1 MKPLRELAV
10 DRVNRVWVLGVFVLA
25 GFACGGGEP
34 EPAAGTPAT
43 VSRGA
48 AAAAR
53 RQQEEAAA
61 QAAEDS
67 TQLVRE
73 VFRYRGGERD
83 PFLSLVR
90 PGGSDRPR
98 VEDIRVT
105 VVLYDPV
112 YPARSVAVVIDTVED
127 VRYELFVGK
136 ELGRFRVAEIRP
148 HEVIV
153 AIDEFGVERQI
164 VLSTRRT
171 EEVIQ

>member
-25 GFACGGGEP
+25 GFACGGDEP
-34 EPAAGTPAT
+34 EPAAGTPAA
-43 VSRGA
+43 VSLGA

-53 RQQEEAAA
+53 RQQQEAVA
-61 QAAEDS
+61 QGADT
-67 TQLVRE
+67 TQLIRE

-98 VEDIRVT
+98 VTDIRVT
-105 VVLYDPV
+105 TVLYDPV
-112 YPARSVAVVIDTVED
+112 YPARSVAVVIDTIED

-148 HEVIV
+148 HQVIV

>member
-25 GFACGGGEP
+25 GFACSGDEP

-43 VSRGA
+43 VSLA
-48 AAAAR
+48 AAAVAR
-53 RQQEEAAA
+53 RQQDEAVA

-67 TQLVRE
+67 AQLVRE
-73 VFRYRGGERD
+73 VFSYRRGERD

-90 PGGSDRPR
+90 PGGLDRPR
-98 VEDIRVT
+98 ITDIRVT
-105 VVLYDPV
+105 TVLYDPV
-112 YPARSVAVVIDTVED
+112 YPARSVAVVIDTIED

-136 ELGRFRVAEIRP
+136 ELGRFRVVAIRP

-171 EEVIQ
+171 QEVIQ

>member
-25 GFACGGGEP
+25 GFACGGDEP
-34 EPAAGTPAT
+34 EPAAGTPAA
-43 VSRGA
+43 VSLGA

-53 RQQEEAAA
+53 SQQEEAVA
-61 QAAEDS
+61 QAADT
-67 TQLVRE
+67 TQLIRE

-98 VEDIRVT
+98 VTDIRVT
-105 VVLYDPV
+105 TVLYDPV
-112 YPARSVAVVIDTVED
+112 YPARSVAVVIDTIED

>member
-10 DRVNRVWVLGVFVLA
+10 DRVNRVCVLGVFVLA
-25 GFACGGGEP
+25 GFACGGGDP

-43 VSRGA
+43 VSLAA

-53 RQQEEAAA
+53 RQQEEAVG
-61 QAAEDS
+61 QGAED
-67 TQLVRE
+67 LVRE
-73 VFRYRGGERD
+73 VFMYRGGERD

-90 PGGSDRPR
+90 RGGSDRPR
-98 VEDIRVT
+98 IEDIRVT
-105 VVLYDPV
+105 TVLYDPV
-112 YPARSVAVVIDTVED
+112 YPARSVAVVIDTIDD
-127 VRYELFVGK
+127 VRYELVVGT
-136 ELGRFRVAEIRP
+136 ELGRFRVAAIRP

-171 EEVIQ
+171 QEVIQ